1 MKLIDYL
8 KDKAMHIFIFLTV
21 YSLILTFLLC
31 FKISFLL
38 IGYISIILIVGFI
51 IGTVYEYSKK
61 CIYYKNVE
69 KILDKLDKKYLI
81 TEIIKEP
88 DFIEGKM
95 LVDFLYEIDKSM
107 IEEINKYKHS
117 SEEFKEYL
125 ELWVHEIKTPIAT
138 SKLIVNNNKNEI
150 TDSIEE
156 ELAKID
162 NYAEQVLYYAR
173 SGVVEK
179 DYSVTN
185 TDLKEVINNVI
196 KRNKKDILFKKLKID
211 ILFDS
216 ENVKTDSKWIEFILN
231 QIVTN
236 SIKYTELNGTI
247 KFYIDKQK
255 NNTSLIIQDTGIGIK
270 KEELKRVFEKGF
282 TGSNGRMILS
292 STGIGLH
299 LCKKLCEKLGINI
312 IVDSEENIG
321 TAVKLIFPIN
331 SLNYIKD

>member
-1 MKLIDYL
+1 MKLIDYF
-8 KDKAMHIFIFLTV
+8 KDKAMHIFIFLTA
-21 YSLILTFLLC
+21 YSLILIFLLC
-31 FKISFLL
+31 FKIRLLL
-38 IGYISIILIVGFI
+38 ILYISIILFASFFI
-51 IGTVYEYSKK
+51 GIIYEYFKK
-61 CIYYKNVE
+61 IIYYRNVE
-69 KILDKLDKKYLI
+69 KTLEKLDKKYLI

-88 DFIEGKM
+88 NFIEGKM
-95 LVDFLYEIDKSM
+95 LVDFLYDIDKSM

-138 SKLIVNNNKNEI
+138 SKLIVNNNKSEI

-185 TDLKEVINNVI
+185 VDLKEVINTVI
-196 KRNKKDILFKKLKID
+196 KRNKKDILFKQFKID
-211 ILFDS
+211 IMFDS
-216 ENVKTDSKWIEFILN
+216 EIVKTDSKWIEFILN
-231 QIVTN
+231 QILIN
-236 SIKYTELNGTI
+236 SIKYTEPNGNI

-282 TGSNGRMILS
+282 TGSNGRKILS

-299 LCKKLCEKLGINI
+299 LCKKLCDKLGINI
-312 IVDSEENIG
+312 IVSSEENKG
-321 TAVKLIFPIN
+321 TAVKIIFPIS
-331 SLNYIKD
+331 SLIYIKD